1 MALRIPD
8 KSKAPEHMINNKE
21 KSHAITFDN
30 PEIIGRDWHKQCKK
44 IKEIF
49 FNCLC
54 ILSNSSFTLSCLR
67 YSMYKRNVTC
77 YILNK
82 MIDNFSLFV
91 NVWKDAGTLKNKP

>member
-1 MALRIPD
+1 VYIGRTKLNVKERTEHHKMALRIPD

-67 YSMYKRNVTC
+67 YSMFKRNVTC
-77 YILNK
+77 
-82 MIDNFSLFV
+82 
-91 NVWKDAGTLKNKP
+91 